1 MSSHLPAA
9 ARPAASRPAV
19 ATLVMVV
26 ALTACGSTTPSP
38 SASGAANPSPTT
50 AVASP
55 SALPSQGPPTPQPTP
70 TYTNPPDPELAG
82 LIPTRV
88 RGAPVV
94 VPPTSE
100 FAMTPGDF
108 ASAYGDLG
116 LQFKALQVAY
126 VNDPRL
132 SLYAARVGQ
141 PQPTTRQ
148 LEPYLETAGRY
159 VGIAGLHRE
168 PWRYRRIDGRVTW
181 ERPEDNATVAG
192 THIYTWA
199 ADEYVFL
206 LIGVDDQ
213 LNRAMLA
220 ALPGEQTPAQT
231 PRPSPTEPAESPESS
246 GAEASSSP

>member
-9 ARPAASRPAV
+9 ARPAAFRPAV
-19 ATLVMVV
+19 ATLVLVV
-26 ALTACGSTTPSP
+26 TLTACGTTTPSP
-38 SASGAANPSPTT
+38 SPSPASPSSTS

-70 TYTNPPDPELAG
+70 TYTNPPDPDLAG
-82 LIPTRV
+82 LIPTRL
-88 RGAPVV
+88 RGATVV
-94 VPPTSE
+94 VPPTSD

-108 ASAYGDLG
+108 ASAFGDLG
-116 LQFKALQVAY
+116 LQFRALQVAY
-126 VNDPRL
+126 VSDPRL
-132 SLYAARVGQ
+132 SLYAVRVEQ
-141 PQPTTRQ
+141 PLPTTRQ

-199 ADEYVFL
+199 ADDYVFL

-213 LNRAMLA
+213 LNRAMFS
-220 ALPGEQTPAQT
+220 ALPGEQAPAET
-231 PRPSPTEPAESPESS
+231 PRPSPTEPAASESS
-246 GAEASSSP
+246 DAEASPSP

>member
-9 ARPAASRPAV
+9 ARPAAPRLAAASL
-19 ATLVMVV
+19 LVMV
-26 ALTACGSTTPSP
+26 ALAACGTTPSP
-38 SASGAANPSPTT
+38 SASPPAI
-50 AVASP
+50 ASP
-55 SALPSQGPPTPQPTP
+55 SNAQVSPSVPPSEAPPTPQPTP
-70 TYTNPPDPELAG
+70 TYTNPPDPELVA

-88 RGAPVV
+88 RGANVE

-116 LQFKALQVAY
+116 LQFRALQVAY
-126 VNDPRL
+126 VTDPRL
-132 SLYAARVGQ
+132 SLYAARVEQ
-141 PQPTTRQ
+141 PLPTTRQ

-159 VGIAGLHRE
+159 VGIAGLERR
-168 PWRYRRIDGRVTW
+168 PWRYRTIAGRVAW

-199 ADEYVFL
+199 ADDYVFL
-206 LIGVDDQ
+206 LIGVDDR
-213 LNRAMLA
+213 LNRAMFA
-220 ALPGEQTPAQT
+220 ALPGERAPAQT
-231 PRPSPTEPAESPESS
+231 PQPSPSVTESPEAS